1 MEIHF
6 ADVWVIGSG
15 AAGLSAAIAARE
27 SGLSVTVVTKGGPG
41 EHSST
46 GLSGGGFAGAWGGL
60 SAEEHRMRTL
70 AAGRGLNEPALVE
83 ALVADAPHRFQEL
96 LDWGLAVVP
105 TSRPGSLIAR
115 GDGPARGAEIIR
127 CLSAKA
133 HAAGIAFLAGHVAYA
148 TRMRDGAAHCA
159 AFEPAT
165 GAWVGLGGRALV
177 MAAGGAG
184 GLYARHDTPARA
196 TGDAVSMALGAGALL
211 EDMEFVQFFPL
222 TLAEPDLPPAV
233 IPPAVAD
240 LGRLVNG
247 HGEDVLAKYGIT
259 ERPAGRRA
267 RDRLSQAMFREI
279 EDEDVA
285 VYADLTGVSEETW
298 RKDPANAASFD
309 FLGKRCGALE
319 RPLRVAPVAHFV
331 MGGLVI
337 DDTAATSLPGLFA
350 AGEAAGGVHGAN
362 RMGEN
367 SLTETVV
374 FGARAGR
381 SAAAWAARRPMPAA
395 DDVRNVV
402 DDLTRANGTSGSRT
416 KAAPLM
422 AELRRL
428 MWRTGGIRRDEEG
441 LRTGL
446 AGIAEI
452 LDRAAHARGHADAHH
467 AAALLEVEMGARAG
481 QLILEA
487 ARRRKESRGAHYRA
501 DYPEADDAWLGHLTV
516 RLNGEHEA
524 VWSFERA
531 S

>member
-1 MEIHF
+1 MEIHL

-27 SGLSVTVVTKGGPG
+27 SGLSITVVTKGAPG

-46 GLSGGGFAGAWGGL
+46 GLSGGGFVGAWGGL

-83 ALVADAPHRFQEL
+83 AMVADAPDRFQEL

-115 GDGPARGAEIIR
+115 GNGPARSEEIIR

-133 HAAGIAFLAGHVAYA
+133 HAAGVAFLASHVAYA
-148 TRMRDGAAHCA
+148 LRMQDGAAHCA
-159 AFEPAT
+159 VFEPAS

-196 TGDAVSMALGAGALL
+196 SGDAVSMALGAGALL

-222 TLAEPDLPPAV
+222 SLAEPELPPAV
-233 IPPAVAD
+233 VPPAVAD

-279 EDEDVA
+279 EDEGVA

-298 RKDPANAASFD
+298 CEDPSNAASFEY
-309 FLGKRCGALE
+309 LGKRCGALE

-331 MGGLVI
+331 MGGLAI
-337 DDTAATSLPGLFA
+337 DETAATSLPGLFA

-381 SAAAWAARRPMPAA
+381 SAAAWATRRAMPAA
-395 DDVRNVV
+395 REVRNVV
-402 DDLTRANGTSGSRT
+402 GDLTRANGMRGPRT
-416 KAAPLM
+416 EAAALM
-422 AELRRL
+422 TELRAL

-441 LRTGL
+441 LEAGL

-452 LDRAAHARGHADAHH
+452 RERAARARGHADAHH
-467 AAALLEVEMGARAG
+467 AVALLEVEMGARTG
-481 QLILEA
+481 RLILEA
-487 ARRRKESRGAHYRA
+487 AKRRRESRGAHYRA
-501 DYPEADDAWLGHLTV
+501 DYPEIDDAWLGHLTV
-516 RLNGEHEA
+516 RQNSEHESI
-524 VWSFERA
+524 WSFERA

>member
-27 SGLSVTVVTKGGPG
+27 SGLSVTVLTKGAPG
-41 EHSST
+41 EHTST
-46 GLSGGGFAGAWGGL
+46 GISGGGFAGAWGGL
-60 SAEEHRMRTL
+60 SAEEHRVRTL
-70 AAGRGLNEPALVE
+70 AAGRGLNEPALVD

-96 LDWGLAVVP
+96 LDWGLTVVP

-133 HAAGIAFLAGHVAYA
+133 RSAGVAFLAGHVAYA
-148 TRMRDGAAHCA
+148 LRMHGGAAHCA
-159 AFEPAT
+159 VFEPAA

-196 TGDAVSMALGAGALL
+196 TGDAYAMALGAGALIA
-211 EDMEFVQFFPL
+211 DMEFVQFFPL
-222 TLAEPDLPPAV
+222 TLAEPDLPPATV
-233 IPPAVAD
+233 PPAVAD
-240 LGRLVNG
+240 LGRLVNAR
-247 HGEDVLAKYGIT
+247 GEDVLAKYAIT

-279 EDEDVA
+279 ADGDGA
-285 VYADLTGVSEETW
+285 VYADLTGVSEEVW
-298 RKDPANAASFD
+298 REDAANAASFEY
-309 FLGKRCGALE
+309 LGLRCGALE

-331 MGGLVI
+331 MGGLAI
-337 DDTAATSLPGLFA
+337 DDSTATSLPGLFA
-350 AGEAAGGVHGAN
+350 AGEAVGGVHGAN

-381 SAAAWAARRPMPAA
+381 AAAAWAARRAMPAA
-395 DDVRNVV
+395 GDVRGVV
-402 DDLTRANGTSGSRT
+402 SDLTRANGMSGSRT
-416 KAAPLM
+416 TASALM
-422 AELRRL
+422 AELRGL

-441 LRTGL
+441 LATGL
-446 AGIAEI
+446 GGIAEI
-452 LDRAAHARGHADAHH
+452 LGRAAGARGNADA
-467 AAALLEVEMGARAG
+467 AETAALLEVEMGARAG

-487 ARRRKESRGAHYRA
+487 ARRRRESRGAHFRA
-501 DYPEADDAWLGHLTV
+501 DFPEADDAWLGHLTV

-524 VWSFERA
+524 VWSFEPA